1 MPLRPAR
8 CYKDMH
14 KPPYT
19 RKDYID
25 GIPQPKIN
33 KFVMGNQHG
42 DYDLVVEL
50 VSLENVIVRHNGL
63 EAARVMAHKYL
74 SKYVGDDKY
83 LLIVRQYPHHVL
95 RENKMMA
102 FAGADRLQDGM
113 RKAFGKPVG
122 VGARVFYGSVVAEVR
137 IPLKFFPQAKE
148 ALRRFRD
155 KIGIRTTL
163 RVRELK
169 PVQTQPPE
177 EVVETQQ

>member
-1 MPLRPAR
+1 VPLRPAR
-8 CYKDMH
+8 CYKDLH

-19 RKDYID
+19 RKEYID
-25 GIPQPKIN
+25 GIPQPKIS
-33 KFVMGNQHG
+33 KFVMGNPHR

-50 VSLENVIVRHNGL
+50 VSLENAVLRHNGL

-74 SKYVGDDKY
+74 SKYVGEDKY
-83 LLIVRQYPHHVL
+83 FFMVRQYPHHVL

-122 VGARVFYGSVVAEVR
+122 VGARVFYGSVIAEVR
-137 IPLKFFPQAKE
+137 ISAKDLPKAKE

-155 KIGIRTTL
+155 KIGIRTVL
-163 RVRELK
+163 QVRELK
-169 PVQTQPPE
+169 PSSPTASSNSTEAQK
-177 EVVETQQ
+177 

>member
-8 CYKDMH
+8 CYKDLH

-19 RKDYID
+19 RKEYID
-25 GIPQPKIN
+25 GIPQPKIS
-33 KFVMGNQHG
+33 KFVMGNPNG
-42 DYDLVVEL
+42 SYDLVVEL
-50 VSLENVIVRHNGL
+50 VSLENAIFRHNGL

-74 SKYVGDDKY
+74 SKYVGEDKY
-83 LLIVRQYPHHVL
+83 FFIVRQYPHHVL

-122 VGARVFYGSVVAEVR
+122 VGARVFYGSVIAEVR
-137 IPLKFFPQAKE
+137 ISAKNLPQAKE

-155 KIGIRTTL
+155 KIGIRTML
-163 RVRELK
+163 QVRELK
-169 PVQTQPPE
+169 TSSLVTSSNS
-177 EVVETQQ
+177 VEAQK